1 LLAGSDYV
9 VPAARLP
16 ATARAAATRAASPS
30 PSATLIAWGAVITP
44 SEIAAVPP
52 DFVTVLTTK
61 GLLATKRIIW
71 APGATKPTIV
81 SYGNAK
87 AFRISG
93 YLSGASMTSRNC

>member
-1 LLAGSDYV
+1 
-9 VPAARLP
+9 
-16 ATARAAATRAASPS
+16 
-30 PSATLIAWGAVITP
+30 
-44 SEIAAVPP
+44 VPP